1 MIKFFSN
8 YKIIFYLMNF
18 LLIFLYL
25 FPGSLIGWLFYGN
38 KKIQPQI
45 TPDFIISSNHFYVF
59 ILISAI
65 GFLSFKNQNQIKNL
79 IIYLVLL
86 SLILE
91 IFHLFIPERSFQL
104 SDLFG
109 NFLGVIVVIF
119 VRKLINKYGVSKK

>member
-1 MIKFFSN
+1 MKKFFSN
-8 YKIIFYLMNF
+8 YRIIFYSLN
-18 LLIFLYL
+18 IFIITLYL
-25 FPGSLIGWLFYGN
+25 FPGSLVGWFIYGN

-45 TPDFIISSNHFYVF
+45 TPDFIISSNHFYIF

-65 GFLSFKNQNQIKNL
+65 GFFSYKNQNQIKNL

-86 SLILE
+86 SFILE
-91 IFHLFIPERSFQL
+91 ILHLFIPERSFQL

>member
-8 YKIIFYLMNF
+8 YRIIFYSLNIF
-18 LLIFLYL
+18 LIILYL
-25 FPGSLIGWLFYGN
+25 FPGSLVGWLIYGN

-59 ILISAI
+59 ILISVI

-91 IFHLFIPERSFQL
+91 ILHLFIPERSFQL

-119 VRKLINKYGVSKK
+119 VRNLINKHGVSKK

>member
-8 YKIIFYLMNF
+8 YKIIFYTINSF
-18 LLIFLYL
+18 LIIIYL
-25 FPGSLIGWLFYGN
+25 FPGSLPGLFIYGDKN
-38 KKIQPQI
+38 IQPQI
-45 TPDFIISSNHFYVF
+45 TEDFIISSNHFYVF

>member
-8 YKIIFYLMNF
+8 YKIIFYSINIS
-18 LLIFLYL
+18 LIILYL
-25 FPGSLIGWLFYGN
+25 FPGSLIGLVIYGS
-38 KKIQPQI
+38 KQIQPQI
-45 TPDFIISSNHFYVF
+45 TPNFIISSNHFYFF

-65 GFLSFKNQNQIKNL
+65 GFFTFKHQNQIKNL
-79 IIYLVLL
+79 VIYLVLL

-91 IFHLFIPERSFQL
+91 LFHLFIPERSFQF

-119 VRKLINKYGVSKK
+119 VRKLINKYGVYRK